1 VFGHVF
7 AHTGTLCLT
16 GSYDG
21 TVRVWRVS
29 DGVCLQTLEGPEDVE
44 FAEWHSKGNAIV
56 AGSKGTEIMITC
68 MCVWMCV

>member
-1 VFGHVF
+1 
-7 AHTGTLCLT
+7 
-16 GSYDG
+16 
-21 TVRVWRVS
+21 VRVWRVS